1 MPFKNKQTSNFCSIK
16 NLAIKTKTTSKSIN
30 ANIKSKTM
38 KTRIPALLAMTG
50 ALVLV
55 ACTIIMPII
64 MPILNEFLLEN
75 LHLSYEDY
83 QSFAMV
89 IGLLDLI
96 LTSISLCLIAVH
108 FVFSIKKH
116 AIPSILALAG
126 ILVMLVI
133 FWLGE
138 IVFDMGVYI
147 AYPQSAYFLV
157 SIVRSMLALLG
168 MLLLSVYFVASFKEH
183 KVSSVLALAGIFL
196 YVLCSMCMMF
206 QNSVYAVV
214 GIENIYLISS
224 ETAYGKD
231 NIVNRIYQFVD
242 GE

>member
-1 MPFKNKQTSNFCSIK
+1 
-16 NLAIKTKTTSKSIN
+16 
-30 ANIKSKTM
+30 
-38 KTRIPALLAMTG
+38 
-50 ALVLV
+50 
-55 ACTIIMPII
+55 

-89 IGLLDLI
+89 IRLLDLI

-196 YVLCSMCMMF
+196 YVLCSICIMF
-206 QNSVYAVV
+206 RNSLYAVV
-214 GIENIYLISS
+214 DIE
-224 ETAYGKD
+224 K
-231 NIVNRIYQFVD
+231 IYQSDTFLTVIISTVIPAFINYTSTFVWVMMATAFAVRLIWP
-242 GE
+242 GQSVQQAN

>member
-1 MPFKNKQTSNFCSIK
+1 
-16 NLAIKTKTTSKSIN
+16 
-30 ANIKSKTM
+30 
-38 KTRIPALLAMTG
+38 
-50 ALVLV
+50 
-55 ACTIIMPII
+55 

-83 QSFAMV
+83 QSSAMV
-89 IGLLDLI
+89 IRLLDLI
-96 LTSISLCLIAVH
+96 LASISLCLIAVH

-157 SIVRSMLALLG
+157 SIVRSMMALLG

-196 YVLCSMCMMF
+196 YVLCSMCIMF

-214 GIENIYLISS
+214 GIENIYQSDTFLTVIISTVIPAFINFVSIFVWVMMAAAFAVRLIWPGQSVQQP
-224 ETAYGKD
+224 
-231 NIVNRIYQFVD
+231 N
-242 GE
+242 

>member
-1 MPFKNKQTSNFCSIK
+1 
-16 NLAIKTKTTSKSIN
+16 
-30 ANIKSKTM
+30 M

-133 FWLGE
+133 FWLVE
-138 IVFDMGVYI
+138 IVFVMGVF
-147 AYPQSAYFLV
+147 AYPQGVYHV
-157 SIVRSMLALLG
+157 VWIIRSMLALLG
-168 MLLLSVYFVASFKEH
+168 MLLLSVYFVASFKEY

-196 YVLCSMCMMF
+196 YVLCSMCIMF

-214 GIENIYLISS
+214 GIENIYQSDTFLTVIISTVIPAFINFASTFVWVMMAAAFAVRLICPGQSVQQ
-224 ETAYGKD
+224 A
-231 NIVNRIYQFVD
+231 N
-242 GE
+242 

>member
-1 MPFKNKQTSNFCSIK
+1 
-16 NLAIKTKTTSKSIN
+16 
-30 ANIKSKTM
+30 
-38 KTRIPALLAMTG
+38 
-50 ALVLV
+50 
-55 ACTIIMPII
+55 

-89 IGLLDLI
+89 IRLLDLI
-96 LTSISLCLIAVH
+96 LTSISLCLIAVL

-116 AIPSILALAG
+116 TIPSILALAG

-196 YVLCSMCMMF
+196 YVLCSICIML
-206 QNSVYAVV
+206 QNSLYAVV
-214 GIENIYLISS
+214 GIENIYQSDTFLTVIISTVIPAFINYASTFVWVMMATAFAVRLIWPGQSVQQ
-224 ETAYGKD
+224 A
-231 NIVNRIYQFVD
+231 N
-242 GE
+242 

>member
-1 MPFKNKQTSNFCSIK
+1 
-16 NLAIKTKTTSKSIN
+16 
-30 ANIKSKTM
+30 M
-38 KTRIPALLAMTG
+38 KTRIPTLLAMTG

-89 IGLLDLI
+89 IRLLDLV
-96 LTSISLCLIAVH
+96 LTSISLCLIAVL

-138 IVFDMGVYI
+138 IVLDMGVYI

-196 YVLCSMCMMF
+196 YVLCSICIMLR
-206 QNSVYAVV
+206 NSLYAVV
-214 GIENIYLISS
+214 GIENIYQSDTFLTVIISPVIPAFINYASTFVWVMMATAFAVRLIWPGQSVQQ
-224 ETAYGKD
+224 A
-231 NIVNRIYQFVD
+231 N
-242 GE
+242 